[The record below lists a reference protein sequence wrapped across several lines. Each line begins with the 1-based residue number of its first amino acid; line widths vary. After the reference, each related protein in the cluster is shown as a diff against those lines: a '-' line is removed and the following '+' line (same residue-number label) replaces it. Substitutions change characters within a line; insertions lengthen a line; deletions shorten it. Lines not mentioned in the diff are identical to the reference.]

1 MKTTQAAASEQS
13 SQSPN
18 AGEAPTVHALL
29 LLPHRRRENRGRQQ
43 VLEFFLLEMRDD
55 LHRARLL
62 WDSDLELDLEREIG
76 GDPSPFPD
84 PNILLDYSFQ
94 AVQIEV
100 GRLLHVARV
109 VSDSEDNYNYC
120 VYDSDIATG
129 YGVGALL
136 FLLLSHAIL
145 MILTN
150 CLCFGRRS
158 LAPGGPRACTLLL
171 FLLSTV
177 TFIIAEA
184 CLLAGSVRN
193 AHHTRYRNMFFD
205 GDLSCD
211 TVRKGVFAAGAAFVF
226 FTALLTELYYIFY
239 SKAVASDE
247 LPYGSGAG
255 AVGMSSFH

>member
-1 MKTTQAAASEQS
+1 MASKVVVVLVFLFDLIAFALAVAAEQRRS
-13 SQSPN
+13 S
-18 AGEAPTVHALL
+18 
-29 LLPHRRRENRGRQQ
+29 
-43 VLEFFLLEMRDD
+43 
-55 LHRARLL
+55 
-62 WDSDLELDLEREIG
+62 
-76 GDPSPFPD
+76 
-84 PNILLDYSFQ
+84 
-94 AVQIEV
+94 
-100 GRLLHVARV
+100 ARV